1 MNEQKFTDKGEDNN
15 MMKNKTNVKWKKRA
29 ATIVM
34 SLCLLMGLMPITVFA
49 EGSSEDLPV
58 YTIESAEDNDTY
70 VKRDNLTATFT
81 SDTVFTLGEFDEY
94 NNCVKLDYY
103 NPNRDDSGML
113 PDEGFD
119 KLVECNISLQFTDP
133 TDVTISGEITI
144 PLPSGYD
151 GANAKIKDGATAT
164 SSTETTVT
172 FPVELEVSG
181 GSTFMYALVEYKEKP
196 VTPPPQQSHSKSS
209 RKSSSKSTASQPLG
223 EVIGGKAVNNWSD
236 LDAVLSTKAVSDTT
250 PTAKSSETELV
261 QLKLS
266 NNNTTVPANTFAKLS
281 ATNCSG
287 LHLFTGNGTA
297 VTFVNDA
304 KLTGQKAIDIGC
316 STVQLYGK
324 KLITFKEN
332 TKLTTNVILHAT
344 VPAGTKTVSVYYTGP
359 DKKSTLFTTVTP
371 TAEGRLCFAIQQLG
385 QYGLVYHEA

>member
-1 MNEQKFTDKGEDNN
+1 
-15 MMKNKTNVKWKKRA
+15 KKRA

-34 SLCLLMGLMPITVFA
+34 SLCLLMGLIPMTVFA
-49 EGSSEDLPV
+49 AGSSEDLPV
-58 YTIESAEDNDTY
+58 YTIESEADPDY
-70 VKRDNLTATFT
+70 VKRDVTATFT
-81 SDTVFTLGEFDEY
+81 SDTEFTLGAFDEY

-103 NPNRDDSGML
+103 NPNVYGS

-119 KLVECNISLQFTDP
+119 ILVECNISLQFTNP
-133 TDVTISGEITI
+133 TDGSISGEITI

-151 GANAKIKDGATAT
+151 GATAKIKDSTPAI
-164 SSTETTVT
+164 SSISYTETTVT
-172 FPVELEVSG
+172 FPVTLEVSG
-181 GSTFMYALVEYKEKP
+181 GSTFMYVLVEYKEKQQCTHSYDNDADTTCNLCGYVRT

-209 RKSSSKSTASQPLG
+209 RKSSSKSTVSQPLG

-261 QLKLS
+261 QLKLR

-359 DKKSTLFTTVTP
+359 DEKSTLFTTVTP